1 MTVVPADPTY
11 LELADGL
18 AASLGEAGQRV
29 ASENELAEVHGVS
42 RPTARAA
49 LQELERRYL
58 VRRRRGAGTFVNR
71 RIDYVISADAPPSA
85 TATFRLAGWEP
96 TIEVIDT
103 STIGAPADV
112 AVHLG
117 IERRAPVIC
126 VRRRLVLDVATA
138 WTTAYVL
145 AEIAPDLG
153 DRLVSGASL
162 YRVLCDDYGVR
173 PRRRWSRASLDLPPD
188 ATIEALGLEGRPPTW
203 LLEGV
208 DEDADDPFRAIEF
221 TRSWM
226 RADVVNVVYELGRP
240 PVIVR

>member
-1 MTVVPADPTY
+1 MIGDPTY
-11 LELADGL
+11 LELADGI
-18 AASLGEAGQRV
+18 AASLGEVGERV
-29 ASENELAEVHGVS
+29 VSENELAEIHGVS

-58 VRRRRGAGTFVNR
+58 VRRVRGAGTFVNR
-71 RIDYVISADAPPSA
+71 RIDYVISADDPPSA
-85 TATFRLAGWEP
+85 TATFRRAGVEP
-96 TIEVIDT
+96 RIEVISAT
-103 STIGAPADV
+103 TVGAPADV

-117 IERRAPVIC
+117 VERRAPVTC
-126 VRRRLVLDVATA
+126 VRRRLLLDVPTS
-138 WTTAYVL
+138 WSTAYVL
-145 AEIAPDLG
+145 AEVAPGLG
-153 DRLVSGASL
+153 ARLGSGDSL
-162 YRVLCDDYGVR
+162 YRVLRDEYGVQ

-226 RADVVNVVYELGRP
+226 RADVVNVVFELGRP
-240 PVIVR
+240 PGIVR